1 MDAAM
6 TAPDPAG
13 PAPANAS
20 PDPANVNPGP
30 APAARPLP
38 PLAMLRAFEA
48 ASRHGSLSEAGR
60 ELNVTHAAISQQVK
74 KLEAWLDRPL
84 IRRAGRGV
92 ALTPDGAQLAQG
104 LRTGFDALRDALS
117 AFLEEDASRPLAIT
131 MTPNFAMYWLMPR
144 LARFRAA
151 RPEIELRINP
161 TGANVDMTDRSHD
174 LAIRYGDGGWP
185 GLEAS
190 PLLLTRFL
198 ICAAPDLAAQVA
210 GQGPEALLTLP
221 WLQELDTDE
230 VRMWQRM
237 EGIEAPPPARVTS
250 LPGPMLM
257 QGLRDGQGV
266 GSVAEVFVK
275 EDLAS
280 GRLVALHV
288 GRRTGSGYHIVR
300 RPGPLRAPARAF
312 ADWLR
317 REAAAD
323 AKGG

>member
-1 MDAAM
+1 MSAI
-6 TAPDPAG
+6 
-13 PAPANAS
+13 
-20 PDPANVNPGP
+20 
-30 APAARPLP
+30 PLP

-48 ASRHGSLSEAGR
+48 AARHGSLSDAGR

-104 LRTGFDALRDALS
+104 LTAGFDALRDALS
-117 AFLEEDASRPLAIT
+117 AFVEEDADRPVNVT
-131 MTPNFAMYWLMPR
+131 MTPNFAMFWLMPR
-144 LARFRAA
+144 LARFRDAH
-151 RPEIELRINP
+151 PGIELRINP
-161 TGANVDMTDRSHD
+161 TGAAVDMLDRSHD
-174 LAIRYGDGGWP
+174 LAIRYGNGGWP
-185 GLEAS
+185 GLEDT
-190 PLLLTRFL
+190 PLILTRFL
-198 ICAAPDLAAQVA
+198 ICAAPALAAQVE
-210 GQGPEALLTLP
+210 GKPPEALLSLP

-257 QGLRDGQGV
+257 QALRDGQGV
-266 GSVAEVFVK
+266 GSVAEIFALP
-275 EDLAS
+275 DLEA
-280 GRLVALHV
+280 GRLAAVHV
-288 GRRTGSGYHIVR
+288 GKRTGTGYHIVR
-300 RPGPLRAPARAF
+300 RPGPLRAPAKAF

-323 AKGG
+323 AKKTAGLGAAG